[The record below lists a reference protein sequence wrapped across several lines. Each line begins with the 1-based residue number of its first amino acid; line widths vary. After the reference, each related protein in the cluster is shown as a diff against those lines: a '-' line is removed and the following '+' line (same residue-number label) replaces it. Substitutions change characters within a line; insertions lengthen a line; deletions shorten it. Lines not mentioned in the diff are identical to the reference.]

1 MHRPVITL
9 LTDFGTADHYVA
21 AMKGVILGICP
32 DAHLIDITHQ
42 ISPYQILEAAF
53 ILSQAWPYFPP
64 GSIHLIVVDPG
75 VGSSRRPLLAEAG
88 GHLFV
93 APDNGV
99 LTLVR
104 NLKAR
109 ELIAERFFR
118 NPVSRTFHGRDIFA
132 PVAAHLATG
141 VPLREFGSEIH
152 DPVILN
158 EGEPVETSPGVWTG
172 TILHVDHFGNIV
184 TNFPARLSS
193 ELVKGKF
200 EVSLGEYRIY
210 QYFQDYSSSEPGE
223 VFLIQGSSG
232 YLEISSRQTN
242 AASRLGI
249 SIGDNLTLRLTAPE

>member
-1 MHRPVITL
+1 MNRPVITL
-9 LTDFGTADHYVA
+9 VTDFGTTDHYVA

-32 DAHLIDITHQ
+32 DAQLVDITHQ
-42 ISPYQILEAAF
+42 IPPYQILEAAF
-53 ILSQAWPYFPP
+53 TLSQAWPYFPA

-88 GHLFV
+88 GHLFI

-104 NLKAR
+104 NLRTR
-109 ELIAERFFR
+109 ELTAERFFR

-152 DPVILN
+152 DPVMLPA
-158 EGEPVETSPGVWTG
+158 GEPVETSPRLWTG

-184 TNFPARLSS
+184 TNFPAKLSS
-193 ELVKGKF
+193 ELVNGKF
-200 EVSLGEYRIY
+200 EVRLGEYRIY
-210 QYFQDYSSSEPGE
+210 QYFQDYSSSEVGE
-223 VFLIQGSSG
+223 VFLIPGSSG
-232 YLEISSRQTN
+232 YLEISARQTN
-242 AASRLGI
+242 AAFRLGI
-249 SIGDNLTLRLTAPE
+249 SMADKLTLRLNRS